1 MDLLIG
7 EGLLPVMHAEELFD
21 SLLEFGVVFDPGE
34 IRVKVGG
41 RRAEGRGVRSAA
53 SCQD

>member
-34 IRVKVGG
+34 SGWYNH
-41 RRAEGRGVRSAA
+41 RGQVS
-53 SCQD
+53 SILPGLGPMPK

>member
-7 EGLLPVMHAEELFD
+7 ESLLPVMHAEEQFD
-21 SLLEFGVVFDPGE
+21 GLLEFGVVFDPGE

-41 RRAEGRGVRSAA
+41 RRAEGHGV
-53 SCQD
+53 